1 MKRAFQLKHSIRKS
15 IHAYIASVHSVR
27 IILKT
32 AFPVILFTCIILS
45 FYVLDVAL
53 PHNDAYPGFVGLIV
67 LIYLRLGAGAGA
79 RIPKTREVVEIQ
91 RKTRRNYGERDR
103 TLLSISSVTSKP
115 LLRLKYSFL
124 ENPVGFVWKHITYH
138 YFMQNFAML
147 GLAVYRPHV
156 FEIW

>member
-53 PHNDAYPGFVGLIV
+53 PHNDAYPGFVGLII
-67 LIYLRLGAGAGA
+67 LIYLRLGAGTGA
-79 RIPKTREVVEIQ
+79 RIAEC
-91 RKTRRNYGERDR
+91 RKRVKSWEYKGKLDETMASGIVQERHG
-103 TLLSISSVTSKP
+103 V
-115 LLRLKYSFL
+115 LK
-124 ENPVGFVWKHITYH
+124 
-138 YFMQNFAML
+138 QNK
-147 GLAVYRPHV
+147 
-156 FEIW
+156 